1 MRIRA
6 VTLTAKQSKSGSGSR
21 DRTLKLE
28 KMN

>member
-1 MRIRA
+1 